1 MQDKWYADKRDIV
14 KWGTLVHVA
23 RKHQATKILQ
33 VACYRQPETG
43 VASLTS
49 EQGNEPPQPVSL
61 PQEVYRYFRDVR
73 DIERLQNR
81 TDLTIEVFNKEFCHP
96 REAYFE
102 SVAEQVKRKRRNRLV
117 VFLDPDTGIAP
128 ERATL
133 AHVTDSEIRQI
144 YGAMRKGDLLVFYQ
158 HARRRKEWKRE
169 AMSELARA
177 LAVPQKRIVTFTC
190 PEIAPDVA
198 LFLLQ
203 KQA

>member
-81 TDLTIEVFNKEFCHP
+81 TDLTIEVFNKE
-96 REAYFE
+96 
-102 SVAEQVKRKRRNRLV
+102 VKRKRRNRLV